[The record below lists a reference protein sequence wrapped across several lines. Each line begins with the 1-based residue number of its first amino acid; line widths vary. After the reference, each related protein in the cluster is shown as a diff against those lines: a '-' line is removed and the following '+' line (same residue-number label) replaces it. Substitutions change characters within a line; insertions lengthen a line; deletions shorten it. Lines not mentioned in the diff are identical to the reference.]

1 MVVGTEGRPKASVLM
16 GVERRWERRAVRE
29 GMSSITWLLPEA
41 GEDGELTEEFA
52 FREGLG
58 GFGDETVEEV
68 ESADAVDD
76 VVGRAQDEVAA
87 DGG

>member
-1 MVVGTEGRPKASVLM
+1 MLGSWGSRGDVGRYPVWRTEVGCF
-16 GVERRWERRAVRE
+16 GAVK
-29 GMSSITWLLPEA
+29 
-41 GEDGELTEEFA
+41 DGELAEEFA
-52 FREGLG
+52 FGEGLG
-58 GFGDETVEEV
+58 GFGNETVEEV